1 MSNNQCYLICRSSR
15 NIQCLESDC
24 GKKQKKGKK
33 GNSFIVLQEYVNED
47 KSDTL
52 DDVIAKMKNSLK
64 AMKEGINNKALID
77 INREFTPLDLPP
89 LSPIPFR

>member
-1 MSNNQCYLICRSSR
+1 MGV
-15 NIQCLESDC
+15 IQ
-24 GKKQKKGKK
+24 
-33 GNSFIVLQEYVNED
+33 FFVVLQEYVLNED

>member
-1 MSNNQCYLICRSSR
+1 MSVECQVHIKSQSEIDIGGRETC
-15 NIQCLESDC
+15 
-24 GKKQKKGKK
+24 
-33 GNSFIVLQEYVNED
+33 IVLQEYVNGD

-64 AMKEGINNKALID
+64 AIKDGMNTKALID

>member
-1 MSNNQCYLICRSSR
+1 MSVECQVHIKSQSEIDIGGRETC
-15 NIQCLESDC
+15 
-24 GKKQKKGKK
+24 
-33 GNSFIVLQEYVNED
+33 IVLQEYVNED

-64 AMKEGINNKALID
+64 AIKDGMNTKALID